1 MKTVNSCY
9 RCVGD
14 LFLGSFFSL
23 ERSFRDYFW
32 SSEQATELCTDL
44 VSHFRACY
52 LPTDEFHAVL
62 DYDKFYLGAL
72 TFGRKESSG
81 PLVTVYLFLLALYV
95 HSRKRGS
102 IYARH
107 LARRLWS
114 EEDGLFRNHLNW
126 PELDLNWPEFES
138 AVGFLAGRSAT
149 PPAQESRQASLLVS
163 RFSDITSANL
173 FGDEEFPL
181 DEFISWTLNNVGFS
195 ETTLFEETR
204 DGELFQKGN
213 GLTTSP
219 ANTVPGS

>member
-1 MKTVNSCY
+1 MIDGKQ
-9 RCVGD
+9 R
-14 LFLGSFFSL
+14 
-23 ERSFRDYFW
+23 
-32 SSEQATELCTDL
+32 
-44 VSHFRACY
+44 
-52 LPTDEFHAVL
+52 
-62 DYDKFYLGAL
+62 
-72 TFGRKESSG
+72 
-81 PLVTVYLFLLALYV
+81 LVTVYLFLLALYV
-95 HSRKRGS
+95 HSREQGS

-114 EEDGLFRNHLNW
+114 EEEGLFRNHLNW
-126 PELDLNWPEFES
+126 PEVES

-195 ETTLFEETR
+195 ETNLFEETR
-204 DGELFQKGN
+204 DRELFQKGN

-219 ANTVPGS
+219 VNTVPGS